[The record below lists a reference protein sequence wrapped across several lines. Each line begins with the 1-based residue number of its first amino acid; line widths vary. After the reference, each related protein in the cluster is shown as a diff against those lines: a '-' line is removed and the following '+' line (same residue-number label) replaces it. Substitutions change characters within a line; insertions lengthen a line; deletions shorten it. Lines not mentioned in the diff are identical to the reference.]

1 MKNYIET
8 VFYGNTYHRKI
19 EKEKNKTSLSL
30 GNGCGTYSR
39 HAVGHDEKSQG
50 NHQVK

>member
-19 EKEKNKTSLSL
+19 EKEKKNI
-30 GNGCGTYSR
+30 
-39 HAVGHDEKSQG
+39 AVTW
-50 NHQVK
+50 